1 MQRYTCISVHTE
13 GKACGLVQCGFEC
26 WPSTTLLRG
35 HGGDGAGGGR
45 QAGVRRGRGV
55 GPRPSHSDRHVI
67 DMHFE
72 SASRRELKGILD
84 VVSNTVKALGRHVMH
99 THFLTLVS

>member
-1 MQRYTCISVHTE
+1 
-13 GKACGLVQCGFEC
+13 
-26 WPSTTLLRG
+26 
-35 HGGDGAGGGR
+35 
-45 QAGVRRGRGV
+45 
-55 GPRPSHSDRHVI
+55 
-67 DMHFE
+67 MHFE